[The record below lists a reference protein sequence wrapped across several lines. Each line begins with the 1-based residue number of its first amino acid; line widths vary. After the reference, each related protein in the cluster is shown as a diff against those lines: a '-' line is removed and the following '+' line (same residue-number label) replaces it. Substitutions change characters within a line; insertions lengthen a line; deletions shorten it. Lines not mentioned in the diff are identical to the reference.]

1 MLEIPVDLRLH
12 VCDNLFSVV
21 RERAKM
27 VASAQLLS
35 AQTKICLNEAP
46 MWMKPCVHQRNKMTM
61 VSTDSLF
68 AVCGAVTAVNVCDP
82 SSVNCC
88 RKIMREM
95 IALMRLENVEHR
107 KMCSHMVML
116 MNQFECYWDVHSTR
130 LKTMQDV
137 KANVG
142 VLARPMLKAKA
153 DDLEVDKGTIVEAK
167 VSPVKVSTPKR
178 RNTGDL
184 TSPNA
189 PKKLKKSATLDNSI

>member
-1 MLEIPVDLRLH
+1 
-12 VCDNLFSVV
+12 
-21 RERAKM
+21 
-27 VASAQLLS
+27 
-35 AQTKICLNEAP
+35 
-46 MWMKPCVHQRNKMTM
+46 MTM

-82 SSVNCC
+82 SSVNYC

-95 IALMRLENVEHR
+95 IALMRLENMEHR
-107 KMCSHMVML
+107 KMCSCMVML
-116 MNQFECYWDVHSTR
+116 MNQFEHYWDVHSTR

-153 DDLEVDKGTIVEAK
+153 DDLEADKGTIVEAK

-178 RNTGDL
+178 RNGGEL

-189 PKKLKKSATLDNSI
+189 PKKLKKSATLNNII